1 MEADPN
7 WLLSAVAQST
17 AALVAIVG
25 GLIVSRLIGLSS
37 ERNAL
42 QRQLRQLQDRRR
54 TLDDEAAKTRQWLV
68 ADDARHVEDEWAEA
82 LFKTDGAASDADL
95 LAVSSQGGWD
105 PHEYETYLRR
115 VRNIY
120 REAVAAF
127 EALRSRIGDDL
138 YFAMDFDDL
147 VEKSGIEKPPREDAD
162 IWEQIWDLW
171 SDREAERERKRLEEQ
186 ARSVSG
192 SFGSLLSHNLS
203 FGRMGAVRMPIIPR
217 PPSMTSATRRTN
229 KERDY
234 ARLTAQLETTDQD
247 IARLSIDLEDV
258 VQPPGL
264 WQGFWVL
271 AVFALVGIGLPV
283 VLMATLPAGL
293 SIAWRTTVVGL
304 FFVGLAGLL
313 AYIAW
318 FARQLRS

>member
-1 MEADPN
+1 M
-7 WLLSAVAQST
+7 AQST